1 MCVVFPRVR
10 PRWRGKTPA
19 CGTTAVRWVSPVEC
33 RRGAGVSAEAPQPS
47 GLSNRFD
54 QAFLYAHEAHRDQRR
69 KKTNRPYMSHLMGVA
84 SLVLQYGGDE
94 EQAIAAL
101 LHDVVE
107 DCGGAPR
114 LEEIRQ
120 KFGER
125 VARIVD
131 GCTDS
136 DEIPKPPWLERK
148 KRYVERVK
156 SEAEEVL
163 LVSAADKLYNMR
175 EILMDLR
182 EQGADV
188 WERFKGKRDGSLWYY
203 GAMIEAFRG
212 RVEKGLVAE
221 LERTITEL
229 RAQG

>member
-1 MCVVFPRVR
+1 
-10 PRWRGKTPA
+10 
-19 CGTTAVRWVSPVEC
+19 
-33 RRGAGVSAEAPQPS
+33 VSAEAPRAWQ
-47 GLSNRFD
+47 LSRRFD
-54 QAFLYAHEAHRDQRR
+54 EAFLYAHEAHRGQQR
-69 KKTNRPYMSHLMGVA
+69 KKTGRPYISHLMGVA

-94 EQAIAAL
+94 DQAIAAL

-114 LEEIRQ
+114 LAEIRE

-136 DEIPKPPWLERK
+136 DATPKPPWLERK
-148 KRYVERVK
+148 QKYVERVK
-156 SEAEEVL
+156 SEPEEVL

-182 EQGADV
+182 DAGAEV
-188 WERFKGKRDGSLWYY
+188 WERFQGRREGSLWYY
-203 GAMIEAFRG
+203 REMIQAFRG
-212 RVEKGLVAE
+212 RAPKGLVAE
-221 LERTITEL
+221 LERTVKEL
-229 RAQG
+229 DQAG

>member
-1 MCVVFPRVR
+1 
-10 PRWRGKTPA
+10 
-19 CGTTAVRWVSPVEC
+19 
-33 RRGAGVSAEAPQPS
+33 VSAEVPHPWQ
-47 GLSNRFD
+47 LSKRFD
-54 QAFLYAHEAHRDQRR
+54 EAFLFAHEAHRSQRR
-69 KKTNRPYMSHLMGVA
+69 KKTDRPYISHLMGVA
-84 SLVLQYGGDE
+84 SLVLQYGGNE

-114 LEEIRQ
+114 LVEIRE

-136 DEIPKPPWLERK
+136 DAIPKPPWRERK
-148 KRYVERVK
+148 ERYIERVS
-156 SEAEEVL
+156 SEEEDVL

-182 EQGADV
+182 EFGPSV
-188 WERFKGKRDGSLWYY
+188 WERFQGRRDGSLWYY
-203 GAMIEAFRG
+203 HGLIEAVRG
-212 RVEKGLVAE
+212 RAPRALVSELDRTVAE
-221 LERTITEL
+221 LEQ
-229 RAQG
+229 AG

>member
-1 MCVVFPRVR
+1 
-10 PRWRGKTPA
+10 
-19 CGTTAVRWVSPVEC
+19 VE
-33 RRGAGVSAEAPQPS
+33 VSAEAPQAWQ
-47 GLSNRFD
+47 LSSRFD
-54 QAFLYAHEAHRDQRR
+54 EAFLYAHEAHRDQQR
-69 KKTNRPYMSHLMGVA
+69 KKTNRPYISHLMGVA

-94 EQAIAAL
+94 DQAIAAL

-114 LEEIRQ
+114 LIEIRE

-148 KRYVERVK
+148 QRYLERVR
-156 SEAEEVL
+156 SEPEEVL

-175 EILMDLR
+175 EILMDVR
-182 EQGADV
+182 ELGPGV
-188 WERFKGKRDGSLWYY
+188 WERFKGRREGSLWYY
-203 GAMIEAFRG
+203 HGLIEAIRG
-212 RVEKGLVAE
+212 RAPYALVAE
-221 LERTITEL
+221 LDRTLAALE
-229 RAQG
+229 QGG

>member
-1 MCVVFPRVR
+1 MT
-10 PRWRGKTPA
+10 GGI
-19 CGTTAVRWVSPVEC
+19 GTKGVE
-33 RRGAGVSAEAPQPS
+33 VSAESPQPWQ
-47 GLSNRFD
+47 LSNRFD
-54 QAFLYAHEAHRDQRR
+54 EAFLYAHEAHRRQRR
-69 KKTNRPYMSHLMGVA
+69 KKTDRPYISHLMGVA

-114 LEEIRQ
+114 LAEIRA

-136 DEIPKPPWLERK
+136 DENPKPPWRERK
-148 KRYVERVK
+148 QRYIERVRTEQK
-156 SEAEEVL
+156 DVV

-175 EILMDLR
+175 EILMDVR
-182 EQGADV
+182 EAGSAV
-188 WERFKGKRDGSLWYY
+188 WERFSGKRKGSLWYY
-203 GAMIEAFRG
+203 HSLIEAFRG
-212 RVEKGLVAE
+212 RAPRTLVCELDRTIAE
-221 LERTITEL
+221 LEQ
-229 RAQG
+229 AG

>member
-1 MCVVFPRVR
+1 M
-10 PRWRGKTPA
+10 
-19 CGTTAVRWVSPVEC
+19 
-33 RRGAGVSAEAPQPS
+33 SAESPQPLR
-47 GLSNRFD
+47 LSSKFD
-54 QAFLYAHEAHRDQRR
+54 EAFLYAHEAHRDQKR
-69 KKTNRPYMSHLMGVA
+69 KKTNRPYISHLMGVA

-94 EQAIAAL
+94 DQAIAAL

-114 LEEIRQ
+114 LAEIRE

-148 KRYVERVK
+148 QKYVERVGG
-156 SEAEEVL
+156 EPEEVL

-182 EQGADV
+182 EHGPGV

-203 GAMIEAFRG
+203 RALIEAFRG
-212 RVEKGLVAE
+212 RVAKGLVAE
-221 LERTITEL
+221 LERTAKEL
-229 RAQG
+229 EEFG

>member
-1 MCVVFPRVR
+1 M
-10 PRWRGKTPA
+10 
-19 CGTTAVRWVSPVEC
+19 
-33 RRGAGVSAEAPQPS
+33 GVSAETPHVVR
-47 GLSNRFD
+47 LSKRFD
-54 QAFLYAHEAHRDQRR
+54 DAFLYAHDAHRDQRR
-69 KKTNRPYMSHLMGVA
+69 KKTDRPYISHLMGVA

-114 LEEIRQ
+114 LVEIRER
-120 KFGER
+120 FGPR

-136 DEIPKPPWLERK
+136 DQIPKPPWRERK
-148 KRYVERVK
+148 ERYVARVPG
-156 SEAEEVL
+156 EQDDVL

-182 EQGADV
+182 EQGPAV
-188 WERFKGKRDGSLWYY
+188 WERFQGKRGGSLWYY
-203 GAMIEAFRG
+203 RALLEAFRG
-212 RVEKGLVAE
+212 RIPGGLLAE
-221 LERTITEL
+221 LERTL
-229 RAQG
+229 ADLDQMG

>member
-1 MCVVFPRVR
+1 VD
-10 PRWRGKTPA
+10 
-19 CGTTAVRWVSPVEC
+19 
-33 RRGAGVSAEAPQPS
+33 VSAEAPQPLR
-47 GLSNRFD
+47 LSNRFD
-54 QAFLYAHEAHRDQRR
+54 QAFLYAHEAHREQHR
-69 KKTNRPYMSHLMGVA
+69 KKTNRPYISHLMGVA

-94 EQAIAAL
+94 DQAMGAL

-114 LEEIRQ
+114 LEEIRAR
-120 KFGER
+120 FGER

-156 SEAEEVL
+156 SEPEEVL

-182 EQGADV
+182 EQGPGV

-203 GAMIEAFRG
+203 RALLEEFRG
-212 RVEKGLVAE
+212 RVATGLVAE
-221 LERTITEL
+221 LERTLGEL
-229 RAQG
+229 DRAG

>member
-1 MCVVFPRVR
+1 VSSDPARGVR
-10 PRWRGKTPA
+10 
-19 CGTTAVRWVSPVEC
+19 
-33 RRGAGVSAEAPQPS
+33 
-47 GLSNRFD
+47 LSQRFD
-54 QAFLYAHEAHRDQRR
+54 EAFLYAHEAHRDQRR
-69 KKTNRPYMSHLMGVA
+69 KKTERPYISHLMGVA

-114 LEEIRQ
+114 LEEIRK

-136 DEIPKPPWLERK
+136 DRVPKPPWRERKQGYLERV
-148 KRYVERVK
+148 R
-156 SEAEEVL
+156 SEPEEVL
-163 LVSAADKLYNMR
+163 LVSAADKLYNTR

-182 EQGADV
+182 EQGTSV
-188 WERFKGKRDGSLWYY
+188 WERFSGKRKGSLWYY
-203 GAMIEAFRG
+203 RALIDAFRG
-212 RVEKGLVAE
+212 RTARGLVDELDRTVTE
-221 LERTITEL
+221 LERL
-229 RAQG
+229 G

>member
-1 MCVVFPRVR
+1 MSSEARR
-10 PRWRGKTPA
+10 PIR
-19 CGTTAVRWVSPVEC
+19 
-33 RRGAGVSAEAPQPS
+33 
-47 GLSNRFD
+47 LSTRFD
-54 QAFLYAHEAHRDQRR
+54 EAFLYAHDAHRDQRR
-69 KKTNRPYMSHLMGVA
+69 KKTDRPYISHLMGVA

-114 LEEIRQ
+114 MEEIRK

-136 DEIPKPPWLERK
+136 DAIPKPPWLERK
-148 KRYVERVK
+148 QRYLERVLR
-156 SEAEEVL
+156 EPEEVL

-182 EQGADV
+182 ESGPAV
-188 WERFKGKRDGSLWYY
+188 WERFKGGQEGSLWYY
-203 GAMIEAFRG
+203 RELVKAFRG
-212 RVEKGLVAE
+212 RTPRSLLAE
-221 LERTITEL
+221 LERAVKDLEQ
-229 RAQG
+229 AS

>member
-1 MCVVFPRVR
+1 M
-10 PRWRGKTPA
+10 
-19 CGTTAVRWVSPVEC
+19 S
-33 RRGAGVSAEAPQPS
+33 SEAPRAFR
-47 GLSNRFD
+47 LSSRFD
-54 QAFLYAHEAHRDQRR
+54 EAFLFAHEAHRDQLR
-69 KKTNRPYMSHLMGVA
+69 KKTNRPYISHLMGVA

-114 LEEIRQ
+114 LAEIRA

-125 VARIVD
+125 VARMVD

-136 DEIPKPPWLERK
+136 DAVPKPPWRERK
-148 KRYVERVK
+148 ERYIERVR
-156 SEAEEVL
+156 SEEDEVL

-182 EQGADV
+182 ELGPGV
-188 WERFKGKRDGSLWYY
+188 WERFKGRREGSLWYY
-203 GAMIEAFRG
+203 HGLIEAIRG
-212 RVEKGLVAE
+212 RVPRALIAE
-221 LERTITEL
+221 LDRTLAEL
-229 RAQG
+229 QQAG